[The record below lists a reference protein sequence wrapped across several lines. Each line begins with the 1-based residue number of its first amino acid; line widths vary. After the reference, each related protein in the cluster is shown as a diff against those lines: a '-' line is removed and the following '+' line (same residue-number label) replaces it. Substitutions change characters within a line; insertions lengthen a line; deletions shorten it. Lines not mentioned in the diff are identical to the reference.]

1 MEQEEID
8 LIDRLGLTGLIDK
21 FKNFRNKHSLAHSIR
36 KRGKDEIE
44 IRASTFDGYIRGFI
58 RAVLVGIFLVG
69 TFFDLSHGKEPFSDE
84 IRTIRED
91 FIWTFNKD
99 KELLP
104 MYEEYR
110 EWVLKP
116 ETKAKYPNER
126 LLSYEEYRK
135 LYTDESWSKWHV
147 IRTIF
152 HFIWPPIL
160 LFSIFFPRINGIRVN
175 RKKRLIYWQ
184 DAFKQYPVA
193 YVPEKG
199 DPLAGIIY
207 DKFGLYAF
215 GGFKHF
221 SLHIQIKD
229 IVSGLSAAQL
239 AGVYP
244 TPYEGHNK
252 DILYAIRS
260 FLDDENPEFLNHIGN
275 HYRTLGFYPMITFC
289 NFLAL
294 PCCFSRKK
302 ANIALENAEKIWQE
316 MTEEQKT
323 AWFTEM
329 QNEQAKV
336 NNSLAEQGLDNR
348 ID

>member
-58 RAVLVGIFLVG
+58 RAVLVGIVIVNTLFNWG
-69 TFFDLSHGKEPFSDE
+69 HGKEPFEDE
-84 IRTIRED
+84 IRTIRLD
-91 FIWTFNKD
+91 FIWAFNPDEKIKPLYQQHIETYRD
-99 KELLP
+99 PEFIKMFP
-104 MYEEYR
+104 NVKADTYEEQKVYYIN
-110 EWVLKP
+110 VH
-116 ETKAKYPNER
+116 
-126 LLSYEEYRK
+126 
-135 LYTDESWSKWHV
+135 KWDR
-147 IRTIF
+147 IRAYF

-160 LFSIFFPRINGIRVN
+160 LFFIFFPRINGIRVN

-329 QNEQAKV
+329 QKEQAKV

>member
-1 MEQEEID
+1 MIKEDIYYN
-8 LIDRLGLTGLIDK
+8 L
-21 FKNFRNKHSLAHSIR
+21 SYSIR

-58 RAVLVGIFLVG
+58 RAVLIGIFFMG

-84 IRTIRED
+84 IKTIQLDFMWAFYPDED
-91 FIWTFNKD
+91 LMPSYQEKVNRYNDPNFIKKYPNAKLNT
-99 KELLP
+99 
-104 MYEEYR
+104 YEEYKNYYLD
-110 EWVLKP
+110 VF
-116 ETKAKYPNER
+116 
-126 LLSYEEYRK
+126 
-135 LYTDESWSKWHV
+135 KWNR
-147 IRTIF
+147 IRAYF

-160 LFSIFFPRINGIRVN
+160 LFFIFFPRINGIRVN

-199 DPLAGIIY
+199 DPLTGIIY

-252 DILYAIRS
+252 DILNAIRS
-260 FLDDENPEFLNHIGN
+260 FLQDENPEFLNHIGN

-329 QNEQAKV
+329 QKEQAKV

>member
-1 MEQEEID
+1 MIKEDIYYN
-8 LIDRLGLTGLIDK
+8 L
-21 FKNFRNKHSLAHSIR
+21 SYSIR

-58 RAVLVGIFLVG
+58 RAVLIGIFFMG

-84 IRTIRED
+84 IKTIQLDFMWAFYPDED
-91 FIWTFNKD
+91 LMPSYQEKVNRYNDPNFIKKYPNAKLNT
-99 KELLP
+99 
-104 MYEEYR
+104 YEEYKNYYLD
-110 EWVLKP
+110 VF
-116 ETKAKYPNER
+116 
-126 LLSYEEYRK
+126 
-135 LYTDESWSKWHV
+135 KWNR
-147 IRTIF
+147 IRAYF

-160 LFSIFFPRINGIRVN
+160 LFFIFFPRINGIRVN

-199 DPLAGIIY
+199 DPLTGIIY

-252 DILYAIRS
+252 DILNAIRS
-260 FLDDENPEFLNHIGN
+260 FLQDENPEFLNHIGN